1 MTVAAT
7 STLAYREIKRT
18 GTLTAQQAQVM
29 RSIGHGV
36 DYSLQEIVG
45 LTGLPINVVSGR
57 VNELKSSGYLQHGPT
72 RRCRITGRTIHPVK
86 RPETEVA

>member
-1 MTVAAT
+1 M
-7 STLAYREIKRT
+7 SDT
-18 GTLTAQQAQVM
+18 GTSKAQDLTAAQHQISPGLAIGWRCPM
-29 RSIGHGV
+29 CALHRST
-36 DYSLQEIVG
+36 IVG